1 MKPFLL
7 IFSLA
12 VLLAPVYGQNSN
24 SRIQEL
30 EKKRKE
36 ALQRIE
42 ETSAILNKNKA
53 TTKNS
58 IYKLNVINDKIR
70 ARQKFI
76 GEITKELTNINADV
90 EEVKTEYT
98 DLSSQLAVKKEQY
111 AKSLR
116 LMTKRNK
123 SEDKLIFLLSS
134 KDFAQLTRRLR
145 YLNEYSDYQ
154 KIQAIEIRNKQGQ
167 LDDKRNEL
175 EKIYRDK
182 KVLHDKEQFEKSILD
197 KEKNQQNAMINNLKS
212 KEKQLS
218 SEISKQKKLAGNL
231 NRQIENIIAEEARKA
246 AASAAK
252 EKNRTTETKGG
263 YAMTQQEKV
272 LSGDF
277 GSNKGSLPFPVSQ
290 SGSIIVHFGD
300 QKYQD
305 LKYVESSSKGI
316 DIQTR
321 PGASAVAVYNGT
333 VSKIFSVPGFNSSI
347 IIRHGNYLTVYAN
360 LVGLNVKTGDKVKT
374 GQSLGKIY
382 SDPQQDNLTVLHFQL
397 WKDTQRLNPE
407 SWLRR

>member
-347 IIRHGNYLTVYAN
+347 ILRHGNYLTVYAN

>member
-1 MKPFLL
+1 M
-7 IFSLA
+7 
-12 VLLAPVYGQNSN
+12 
-24 SRIQEL
+24 
-30 EKKRKE
+30 
-36 ALQRIE
+36 
-42 ETSAILNKNKA
+42 
-53 TTKNS
+53 
-58 IYKLNVINDKIR
+58 
-70 ARQKFI
+70 
-76 GEITKELTNINADV
+76 
-90 EEVKTEYT
+90 
-98 DLSSQLAVKKEQY
+98 
-111 AKSLR
+111 
-116 LMTKRNK
+116 
-123 SEDKLIFLLSS
+123 
-134 KDFAQLTRRLR
+134 
-145 YLNEYSDYQ
+145 
-154 KIQAIEIRNKQGQ
+154 
-167 LDDKRNEL
+167 
-175 EKIYRDK
+175 
-182 KVLHDKEQFEKSILD
+182 
-197 KEKNQQNAMINNLKS
+197 
-212 KEKQLS
+212 
-218 SEISKQKKLAGNL
+218 
-231 NRQIENIIAEEARKA
+231 
-246 AASAAK
+246 
-252 EKNRTTETKGG
+252 
-263 YAMTQQEKV
+263 
-272 LSGDF
+272 SGDF

>member
-12 VLLAPVYGQNSN
+12 VLLAPVCGQNSN
-24 SRIQEL
+24 NRIQEL

-42 ETSAILNKNKA
+42 ETSLILSKNKA

-58 IYKLNVINDKIR
+58 IYKLNVINDKIK

-76 GEITKELTNINADV
+76 GEITKELTSINTDV

-197 KEKNQQNAMINNLKS
+197 KEKNQQSAMIKNLKS

-218 SEISKQKKLAGNL
+218 SEISKQKRLADNL

-246 AASAAK
+246 AAIAAK
-252 EKNRTTETKGG
+252 EKSRTAETKGG

-290 SGSIIVHFGD
+290 SGTIIVHFGE

-333 VSKIFSVPGFNSSI
+333 ISKIFSVPGFNSSI
-347 IIRHGNYLTVYAN
+347 IIRHGNYLTVYSN
-360 LVGLNVKTGDKVKT
+360 IVSLNVKTGDKVKT

>member
-24 SRIQEL
+24 NRIKEL

-58 IYKLNVINDKIR
+58 IYKLNVINDKIK
-70 ARQKFI
+70 ARQRFI
-76 GEITKELTNINADV
+76 GEISKELTTINTDV
-90 EEVKTEYT
+90 EEVKTEYS

-123 SEDKLIFLLSS
+123 SEDKMIFLLSS
-134 KDFAQLTRRLR
+134 KDFSQLTRRLR
-145 YLNEYSDYQ
+145 YLSEYSDYQ
-154 KIQAIEIRNKQGQ
+154 KLQAIEIRNKQGQ
-167 LDDKRNEL
+167 LDDKRSEL

-197 KEKNQQNAMINNLKS
+197 KEKNQQNAMIKNLKS

-252 EKNRTTETKGG
+252 EKNRTVETKGG

-277 GSNKGSLPFPVSQ
+277 GSNRGSLPFPVSQ
-290 SGSIIVHFGD
+290 SGTIIVHFGE

-333 VSKIFSVPGFNSSI
+333 ISKIFSVPGFNSSI

-360 LVGLNVKTGDKVKT
+360 LISLNVRSGDKVKT

>member
-1 MKPFLL
+1 MKPFFL
-7 IFSLA
+7 IISVF
-12 VLLAPVYGQNSN
+12 VFLAPVFGQNSN
-24 SRIQEL
+24 NRIKEL

-53 TTKNS
+53 TTKNT
-58 IYKLNVINDKIR
+58 IYKLNVINDKIK
-70 ARQKFI
+70 ARQKFL
-76 GEITKELTNINADV
+76 GEINKELTTINTDV
-90 EEVKTEYT
+90 EEVKVEYS

-182 KVLHDKEQFEKSILD
+182 KLLHDKEQFEKSILD
-197 KEKNQQNAMINNLKS
+197 KEKNQQNAMIKNLKS
-212 KEKQLS
+212 KERQLS
-218 SEISKQKKLAGNL
+218 SEISKQKRLADNL
-231 NRQIENIIAEEARKA
+231 NRQVENIIAEEARKA

-252 EKNRTTETKGG
+252 EKNRTVETKGG

-290 SGSIIVHFGD
+290 SGSIIVHFGE

-347 IIRHGNYLTVYAN
+347 IIRHGNYLTVYSN
-360 LVGLNVKTGDKVKT
+360 LISLFVRTGDKVKT

-382 SDPQQDNLTVLHFQL
+382 SDAQQDNLTVMHFQL